1 MFAAVDL
8 GSNSFRLHI
17 GKYENEGI
25 RVIKSA
31 RDPIRLAAGIDRNGY
46 LTEIACQTA
55 IDSLTRFRAILRDY
69 SLDAVRV
76 VATNTLRV
84 AKNAHELLP
93 ELERAIG
100 YPVEIISGEEEGR
113 LIYMGVAGVLS
124 DPDDERMVID
134 IGGGSTEV
142 IRGRGSKI
150 RHVESFGIG
159 TVNQS
164 LAFFPDGMITEEAF
178 ERAILSARSHAED
191 AVHLF
196 DFHDGVNVRGSSG
209 TMRAIADTIDKNGMG
224 DGLVTLASLDDLMHR
239 LIDFGHVSNIQL
251 SGMKPDRAGV
261 IMGGLAVLIGL
272 MQEFGIEVVTPVEA
286 GLRMGVMWDLQ
297 LRATKLDRRELSVD
311 EFGRRFHVDA
321 VRANNV
327 AETALGFFQLLKPT
341 TDAYARYL
349 HWSGLLHETGLVVS
363 PTGYHKHSAYMIAN
377 ADMPGFTTR
386 EQRLMSTL
394 VLGQKGNLRKIS
406 SDMLADADFAK
417 AVLALRLAVM
427 FMHSHIVLDLDKVKL
442 KMKSKIE
449 LEVRSDYVKDNSSIS
464 FWIQKEQEWWAGIGV
479 DFGVRVAA

>member
-17 GKYENEGI
+17 GKYEDGGI

-31 RDPIRLAAGIDRNGY
+31 RDPIRLAAGLDKNGH
-46 LTEIACQTA
+46 LTEQACKTA

-69 SLDAVRV
+69 SLNAVRV

-84 AKNAHELLP
+84 AKNASELLP

-113 LIYMGVAGVLS
+113 LIYMGVAGVLAA
-124 DPDDERMVID
+124 PQEERMVID

-142 IRGRGSKI
+142 VRGLGGHI

-164 LAFFPDGMITEEAF
+164 LAFFPDGAITAAAF
-178 ERAILSARSHAED
+178 ERAIISARSHVED

-196 DFHDGVNVRGSSG
+196 SFSDSVNVYGSSG
-209 TMRAIADTIDKNGMG
+209 TMRAIADTIGRNAMG
-224 DGLVTLASLDDLMHR
+224 DGRITLSSLEDLMQR
-239 LIDFGHVSNIQL
+239 LIDFGHVSRIEL
-251 SGMKPDRAGV
+251 DGMKPDRAGV
-261 IMGGLAVLIGL
+261 IMGGLAVLIGF

-297 LRATKLDRRELSVD
+297 LRATQADRRELSVED
-311 EFGRRFHVDA
+311 FGRRFHVDA
-321 VRANNV
+321 ARAHSV
-327 AETALGFFQLLKPT
+327 ADTALGFFQVLKPA
-341 TDAYARYL
+341 TDSYARYL
-349 HWSGLLHETGLVVS
+349 YWAALLHETGLVVS

-377 ADMPGFTTR
+377 ADLPGFTTR
-386 EQRLMSTL
+386 EQKLMSTL
-394 VLGQKGNLRKIS
+394 ILGQKGNLKKIS
-406 SDMLADADFAK
+406 EMLADVDFAK

-427 FMHSHIVLDLDKVKL
+427 FMHSHIALDLDKVKVKL
-442 KMKSKIE
+442 KSKID
-449 LEVRSDYVKDNSSIS
+449 LEIRRDYIKEHPSID
-464 FWIQKEQEWWAGIGV
+464 FWFQKEQEWWAGIGV
-479 DFGVRVAA
+479 DFGVKVLS

>member
-31 RDPIRLAAGIDRNGY
+31 RDPIRLAAGIDKNGY
-46 LTEIACQTA
+46 LTEQACKSA
-55 IDSLTRFRAILRDY
+55 LDSLTRFRAILRDY

-84 AKNAHELLP
+84 ARNAHELLP

-113 LIYMGVAGVLS
+113 LIYMGVAGVLAE
-124 DPDDERMVID
+124 PNEERMVID

-142 IRGRGSKI
+142 VRGLGGHI

-164 LAFFPDGMITEEAF
+164 LAFFPDGAITAVAF
-178 ERAILSARSHAED
+178 ERAILSARSYVED

-196 DFHDGVNVRGSSG
+196 SFDGGVNIYGSSG
-209 TMRAIADTIDKNGMG
+209 TIRAIADTIARNGMG
-224 DGLVTLASLDDLMHR
+224 DGRVTLPGLEDLMQR
-239 LIDFGHVSNIQL
+239 LIDFGHVSQIEL
-251 SGMKPDRAGV
+251 DGMKPDRAGV
-261 IMGGLAVLIGL
+261 IMGGLAVLIGF

-297 LRATKLDRRELSVD
+297 LRATKADRRDMSVD
-311 EFGRRFHVDA
+311 DFCRRFHVDA
-321 VRANNV
+321 ARAHGV
-327 AETALGFFQLLKPT
+327 ADTAQGFFQLLKPA
-341 TDAYARYL
+341 TDSYARYL
-349 HWSGLLHETGLVVS
+349 HWSALLHEAGLVVS
-363 PTGYHKHSAYMIAN
+363 PTGYHKHSSYLIAN
-377 ADMPGFTTR
+377 ADLPGFTTR

-394 VLGQKGNLRKIS
+394 ILGQKGNLKKIS
-406 SDMLADADFAK
+406 EMLADVDFAK
-417 AVLALRLAVM
+417 SVLALRLAVM
-427 FMHSHIVLDLDKVKL
+427 FRHSHITLDLDKVKV
-442 KMKSKIE
+442 KFKSKIE
-449 LEVRSDYVKDNSSIS
+449 LEIRRDYVKEHPSIS

-479 DFGVRVAA
+479 DFALKVLA

>member
-17 GKYENEGI
+17 GKYEDDSI

-31 RDPIRLAAGIDRNGY
+31 RDPIRLAAGIDKSGN
-46 LTEIACQTA
+46 LTPQACQSA
-55 IDSLTRFRAILRDY
+55 IDSLTRFRSVLRDY
-69 SLDAVRV
+69 PLTAVRV

-84 AKNAHELLP
+84 AKNAAELLP

-113 LIYMGVAGVLS
+113 LIYMGVAGVLA
-124 DPDDERMVID
+124 DAGEERMVID

-142 IRGRGSKI
+142 IRGLGEHI

-164 LAFFPDGMITEEAF
+164 LAFFPDGAITAAAF
-178 ERAILSARSHAED
+178 ERAIISARSHVED

-196 DFHDGVNVRGSSG
+196 SFDAASVNVYGSSG
-209 TMRAIADTIDKNGMG
+209 TMRAIADTIRRNNMG
-224 DGLVTLASLDDLMHR
+224 DGRVTLPSLADLMQR
-239 LIDFGHVSNIQL
+239 LIDFGHVSQISL
-251 SGMKPDRAGV
+251 DGMKPDRAGV
-261 IMGGLAVLIGL
+261 IMGGLAVLIGF
-272 MQEFGIEVVTPVEA
+272 MQEFGIEVITPVEA

-297 LRATKLDRRELSVD
+297 LRATKADRRDRSVE
-311 EFGRRFHVDA
+311 EFARRFHVDA
-321 VRANNV
+321 ARAHGV
-327 AETALGFFQLLKPT
+327 ADTALGFFESLKPA
-341 TDAYARYL
+341 TDSYVRYL
-349 HWSGLLHETGLVVS
+349 YWSALLHETGLVVS

-377 ADMPGFTTR
+377 ADLPGFTTR

-394 VLGQKGNLRKIS
+394 ILGQKGNLKKIS
-406 SDMLADADFAK
+406 EMLADVDFAK

-427 FMHSHIVLDLDKVKL
+427 FRHAHITLDLEKVRVKL
-442 KMKSKIE
+442 KSRID
-449 LEVRSDYVKDNSSIS
+449 LEIRRDYIKEHPSIS
-464 FWIQKEQEWWAGIGV
+464 FWFQKEQEWWAGIGV
-479 DFGVRVAA
+479 DFAVKVI